1 MNHVHVYV
9 FSVFN
14 MWGNEE
20 EKIISQ
26 SQKYASLFD
35 LFYKRN
41 YIFQYI

>member
-1 MNHVHVYV
+1 MYMYMYLVC
-9 FSVFN
+9 FN